1 MPKIAL
7 TALAAAL
14 AILTLPLHAA
24 EPDDRATQIRAL
36 LDDAALTPAQRAE
49 RVESQ
54 ARGELLTT
62 AKAGVDIQRE
72 AQATC
77 AVTPITLAAV
87 INGNLTTNSCID
99 GFGSRE
105 DLYSFTAMKGQTVTI
120 EMSSSAF
127 SVFLYMPGTTSETLS
142 YLSSGVSMDRIV
154 FTAPSTGTFRIEAES
169 LWEATSSHPSTG
181 PYTLKAYNGT
191 PPPETFP
198 KRSCGRDYPISCG
211 GSQGGNL
218 TYGSCLLDTAAWVDY
233 YTFPGY
239 AGDVVS
245 VELNTYE
252 SSYTQP
258 MVTILPPKGSTA
270 RGTFA
275 TGVNNA
281 TIIQYQ
287 IPVTGTWSLG
297 VTSLDF
303 NASGKYVV
311 KLTCPVQCARPAIAI
326 QPQHAFP
333 ARGASATLSVS
344 ATGSNLHYAWHP
356 AGDPFSTIGGDAPTI
371 SIPGTGG
378 VYYVDVSNA
387 CGSIS
392 SQSARVYPPTKQK
405 RSSRK

>member
-1 MPKIAL
+1 MRTTIL
-7 TALAAAL
+7 IAAAL
-14 AILTLPLHAA
+14 CLLMQPLRAS
-24 EPDDRATQIRAL
+24 EPDDRAAQIRAL

-49 RVESQ
+49 REESH
-54 ARGELLTT
+54 AREQLLTT
-62 AKAGVDIQRE
+62 AKAGVDVQRE
-72 AQATC
+72 AKATC
-77 AVTPITLAAV
+77 PVTLITLAAL
-87 INGNLTTNSCID
+87 INGNLSTNSCID
-99 GFGSRE
+99 SFGSRE

-127 SVFLYMPGTTSETLS
+127 AVYLYMAGATSETLS
-142 YLSSGVSMDRIV
+142 YLSTNGVSMNRIV
-154 FTAPSTGTFRIEAES
+154 FTAPSTGTFKVEAES

-270 RGTFA
+270 KGTFA
-275 TGVNNA
+275 TGVNSA

-287 IPVTGTWSLG
+287 IPVTGTWSVG

-311 KLTCPVQCARPAIAI
+311 KLTCPVQCARPSIDL
-326 QPQHAFP
+326 QPQPAFP
-333 ARGASATLSVS
+333 TPGASAMLSVS

-356 AGDPFSTIGGDAPTI
+356 AGDPFTTIGGDTPTI
-371 SIPGTGG
+371 TVPGSGAM
-378 VYYVDVSNA
+378 YYVEVSNA
-387 CGSIS
+387 CGSVS